1 MNLQINSASQGHWA
15 ATPRNL
21 DEADYFTIG
30 DMARTFKVSLRA
42 LRFYEDRGLLK
53 PDRHGF
59 VRLYD
64 AKQRSRLKLILK
76 GKRLGFTLTGI
87 MEMLKK
93 HNDSEPL
100 DFEETLEPLRV
111 ATQIE
116 ELERKRSGLDIAIQ
130 ELRAT
135 QARLVGER
143 ELAGERE
150 AAATAA

>member
-1 MNLQINSASQGHWA
+1 MTLQMNSERPGLWSNPA
-15 ATPRNL
+15 RNGE
-21 DEADYFTIG
+21 EADYFTIG

-64 AKQRSRLKLILK
+64 AKQRGRLKLILK

-87 MEMLKK
+87 QEMLANY
-93 HNDSEPL
+93 NDEDPVE
-100 DFEETLEPLRV
+100 FEQTLEPMRIV
-111 ATQIE
+111 SQIE
-116 ELERKRSGLDIAIQ
+116 ELERKRMGLEIAIQ

-135 QARLVGER
+135 QTRLSSEKV
-143 ELAGERE
+143 
-150 AAATAA
+150 ATASAA

>member
-1 MNLQINSASQGHWA
+1 M
-15 ATPRNL
+15 
-21 DEADYFTIG
+21 
-30 DMARTFKVSLRA
+30 
-42 LRFYEDRGLLK
+42 
-53 PDRHGF
+53 
-59 VRLYD
+59 
-64 AKQRSRLKLILK
+64 K

-87 MEMLKK
+87 METLKK

-116 ELERKRSGLDIAIQ
+116 ELERKRSSLDIAIQ

-135 QARLVGER
+135 QMR
-143 ELAGERE
+143 LAGERE

>member
-1 MNLQINSASQGHWA
+1 MTLDMNSGRQTRWA
-15 ATPRNL
+15 NNARAPEL
-21 DEADYFTIG
+21 ADYYTIG

-64 AKQRSRLKLILK
+64 AKQRARLALILK

-87 MEMLKK
+87 QEMLANF
-93 HNDSEPL
+93 NDGDPVE
-100 DFEETLEPLRV
+100 FEQTLEPMRIV
-111 ATQIE
+111 SQIA
-116 ELERKRSGLDIAIQ
+116 ELERKRLGLEMAIQ

-135 QARLVGER
+135 QARL
-143 ELAGERE
+143 AKTE
-150 AAATAA
+150 APAA